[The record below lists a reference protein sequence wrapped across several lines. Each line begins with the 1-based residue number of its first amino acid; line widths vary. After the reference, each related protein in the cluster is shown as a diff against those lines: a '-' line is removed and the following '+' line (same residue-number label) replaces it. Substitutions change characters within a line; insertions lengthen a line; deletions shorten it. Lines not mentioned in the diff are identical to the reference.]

1 MYFPSDYL
9 ESPFV
14 NMEIMRQSNGNY
26 QPRNSIRERRKMKD
40 LFTNSGYLSILFNRS
55 TNHSVTYR

>member
-26 QPRNSIRERRKMKD
+26 QPRNSIHERREVKD
-40 LFTNSGYLSILFNRS
+40 LFTNSGYLSILFNRN
-55 TNHSVTYR
+55 TNHSMTYR